1 MITIV
6 CILIF
11 IVIITSVNKRR
22 TIDDLMSQLENAINK
37 HNINYNI
44 ELYPDYY
51 RDVLINE
58 LSQNKLNDFHNKVGD
73 IVIKI
78 VWENNQ
84 DSESM
89 SLEIEKNKNR
99 IHSIS
104 QVQRIV
110 PFQILSLICIVQHIF
125 QVPDMHLL

>member
-1 MITIV
+1 
-6 CILIF
+6 
-11 IVIITSVNKRR
+11 
-22 TIDDLMSQLENAINK
+22 MSQLENAINK

-89 SLEIEKNKNR
+89 SLEIKK
-99 IHSIS
+99 IKTGF
-104 QVQRIV
+104 IV
-110 PFQILSLICIVQHIF
+110 FLKFSE
-125 QVPDMHLL
+125 

>member
-1 MITIV
+1 MV

-11 IVIITSVNKRR
+11 TVIITSVNKRR

-37 HNINYNI
+37 HDINYNI

-58 LSQNKLNDFHNKVGD
+58 LSQNKLNDFHNKVGA

-78 VWENNQ
+78 V
-84 DSESM
+84 
-89 SLEIEKNKNR
+89 
-99 IHSIS
+99 
-104 QVQRIV
+104 
-110 PFQILSLICIVQHIF
+110 
-125 QVPDMHLL
+125 

>member
-1 MITIV
+1 MV

-11 IVIITSVNKRR
+11 TVIITSVNKRR

-37 HNINYNI
+37 HDINYNI

-99 IHSIS
+99 I
-104 QVQRIV
+104 RY
-110 PFQILSLICIVQHIF
+110 
-125 QVPDMHLL
+125 